1 MSCEGCPS
9 QGKCGKNSET
19 CGIQSNPDN
28 HIKNIITV
36 MSGKGGVGKSTVTV
50 MLAKA
55 MAKKGLKVGIMDAD
69 ITGPSIPKMFG
80 IKEKAY
86 ADEIGMYPV
95 KSKGGIDVM
104 SVNLLLEY
112 RSCFMA
118 RSYFGQCS
126 KTIL

>member
-69 ITGPSIPKMFG
+69 ITGPSIPRLLALTNEHAFG
-80 IKEKAY
+80 HVFKLLST
-86 ADEIGMYPV
+86 IG
-95 KSKGGIDVM
+95 I
-104 SVNLLLEY
+104 
-112 RSCFMA
+112 RSSDLAWPCDWW
-118 RSYFGQCS
+118 RCQ
-126 KTIL
+126 TILYRCCMG

>member
-55 MAKKGLKVGIMDAD
+55 MAKKKGLKVGIMDAD
-69 ITGPSIPKMFG
+69 ITGPSIPRSFSFDKPSMRM
-80 IKEKAY
+80 E
-86 ADEIGMYPV
+86 M
-95 KSKGGIDVM
+95 KS
-104 SVNLLLEY
+104 SN
-112 RSCFMA
+112 
-118 RSYFGQCS
+118 
-126 KTIL
+126 